1 MAVWLITGS
10 SRGIGRAIAE
20 VVLAAGERAVLTARN
35 PASVEDIVERYKG
48 RAIALPLDVRERTQA
63 FWVVENAVAQGY
75 VPTVLVNNAG
85 YGLVGALEELSPES
99 IVRQVE
105 TNLLGVVWMCQ
116 AIIPHLRAQGG
127 GYIFNVSSIA
137 GYYGFKGVSMY
148 NATKFAVTG
157 LSEALAQEL
166 SLWRIYVANVA
177 PGPYR
182 TDWAG
187 ASLEKSQALATLDK
201 QSPYYELNAAM
212 AERYAAMDG
221 QQPGDPA
228 HIGRVLLDCVRKGW
242 APMHIILGDEARE
255 TWERY
260 KRLRVFPDLQFI
272 GHGREEVKPP
282 PMGDRGGR

>member
-20 VVLAAGERAVLTARN
+20 VVLEAGHRAILTARN
-35 PASVEDIVERYKG
+35 PALVADLLARYAG
-48 RAIALPLDVRERTQA
+48 QAIALPLDVRERSQA
-63 FWVVENAVAQGY
+63 FWIVETAIERGFTPN
-75 VPTVLVNNAG
+75 VLVNNAG
-85 YGLVGALEELSPES
+85 YGLVGALEELSAES
-99 IVRQVE
+99 ILRQVE

-116 AIIPHLRAQGG
+116 AVTPHLRAQGG
-127 GYIFNVSSIA
+127 GFIFNVSSIA
-137 GYYGFKGVSMY
+137 GYYGFKGTSLY

-166 SLWRIYVANVA
+166 SGWGIYVANVA

-187 ASLEKSQALATLDK
+187 SSLEKSQALATLDP

-212 AERYAAMDG
+212 AQRYAAMDR
-221 QQPGDPA
+221 QQPGDPTQ
-228 HIGRVLLDCVRKGW
+228 IGRVLLDCVEKGW
-242 APMHIILGDEARE
+242 APMHIILGDEARQ

-260 KRLRVFPDLQFI
+260 EPLRVFPQLQFV
-272 GHGREEVKPP
+272 GHGRNEVKRPSEGT
-282 PMGDRGGR
+282 MRR

>member
-20 VVLAAGERAVLTARN
+20 VVLEAGHRAILTARN
-35 PASVEDIVERYKG
+35 PALVADLLARYAG
-48 RAIALPLDVRERTQA
+48 QAIALPLDVRERSQA
-63 FWVVENAVAQGY
+63 FWIVETAIERGFT
-75 VPTVLVNNAG
+75 PSVLVNNAG
-85 YGLVGALEELSPES
+85 YGLVGALEELSAES
-99 IVRQVE
+99 ILRQVE

-116 AIIPHLRAQGG
+116 AVIPHLRAQGG
-127 GYIFNVSSIA
+127 GFIFNVSSIA
-137 GYYGFKGVSMY
+137 GYYGFKGTSLY

-166 SLWRIYVANVA
+166 SGWGIYVANVA

-187 ASLEKSQALATLDK
+187 SSLEKSQALATLDPK
-201 QSPYYELNAAM
+201 SPYYELNAAM
-212 AERYAAMDG
+212 AQRYAAMDR
-221 QQPGDPA
+221 QQPGDPTQ
-228 HIGRVLLDCVRKGW
+228 IGRVLLDCVEKGW

-260 KRLRVFPDLQFI
+260 EPLRVFPQLQFV
-272 GHGREEVKPP
+272 GHGRNEVKRPSEGT
-282 PMGDRGGR
+282 MRR

>member
-20 VVLAAGERAVLTARN
+20 VILAAGERAILTARH
-35 PASVEDIVERYKG
+35 PASLEPLLEQYKG
-48 RAIALPLDVRERTQA
+48 QAIALPLDVRERTQA
-63 FWVVENAVAQGY
+63 FWVVEQAVAQGY
-75 VPTVLVNNAG
+75 IPTVLVNNAG

-116 AIIPHLRAQGG
+116 AVIPHMRAQGG

-137 GYYGFKGVSMY
+137 GYYGFKGVSLY

-166 SLWRIYVANVA
+166 TRWNIYVANVA

-187 ASLEKSQALATLDK
+187 SSLEKSRALETLDVH
-201 QSPYYELNAAM
+201 SPYYELNAVM

-221 QQPGDPA
+221 RQPGDPA

-242 APMHIILGDEARE
+242 APMHMILGDEARE
-255 TWERY
+255 TWDRY
-260 KRLRVFPDLQFI
+260 EMLRVFPMLQFI
-272 GHGREEVKPP
+272 GHGRDEVKRPP
-282 PMGDRGGR
+282 TGETGGR

>member
-10 SRGIGRAIAE
+10 SRGLGRAIAE
-20 VVLAAGERAVLTARN
+20 VVLEAGHRAVLTARN
-35 PASVEDIVERYKG
+35 PQTVEDLVKRYP
-48 RAIALPLDVRERTQA
+48 RQAIALPLDVRERTQA
-63 FWVVENAVAQGY
+63 FWAVEKAIEQGY
-75 VPTVLVNNAG
+75 TPNVLVNNAG
-85 YGLVGALEELSPES
+85 YGLVGALEELSAES

-105 TNLLGVVWMCQ
+105 TNLLGVIWMCQ
-116 AIIPHLRAQGG
+116 AVIPHMRAQGG
-127 GYIFNVSSIA
+127 GFIFNVSSIA
-137 GYYGFKGVSMY
+137 GYYGFKGVSLY
-148 NATKFAVTG
+148 NATKFGVTG

-166 SLWRIYVANVA
+166 REWNIYVANIA

-187 ASLEKSQALATLDK
+187 VSLEKSQALATLDP

-212 AERYAAMDG
+212 AERYAAMDR

-228 HIGRVLLDCVRKGW
+228 HVGRVLLDCVEKGW

-260 KRLRVFPDLQFI
+260 APMRVFPMLQFI
-272 GHGREEVKPP
+272 GHNKNEVKQPVDG
-282 PMGDRGGR
+282 MGRR

>member
-20 VVLAAGERAVLTARN
+20 VVLEAGHRAILTARN
-35 PASVEDIVERYKG
+35 PALVADLLARYAG
-48 RAIALPLDVRERTQA
+48 QAIALPLDVRERSQA
-63 FWVVENAVAQGY
+63 FWIVETAIERGFTPN
-75 VPTVLVNNAG
+75 VLVNNAG
-85 YGLVGALEELSPES
+85 YGLVGALEELSAES
-99 IVRQVE
+99 ILRQVE

-116 AIIPHLRAQGG
+116 AVIPHLRAQGG
-127 GYIFNVSSIA
+127 GFIFNVSSIA
-137 GYYGFKGVSMY
+137 GYYGFKGTSPY

-166 SLWRIYVANVA
+166 SGWGIYVANVA

-187 ASLEKSQALATLDK
+187 SSLEKSQALATLDP

-212 AERYAAMDG
+212 AQRYAAMDR
-221 QQPGDPA
+221 QQPGDPTQ
-228 HIGRVLLDCVRKGW
+228 IGRVLLDCVEKGW

-260 KRLRVFPDLQFI
+260 EPLRVFPQLQFV
-272 GHGREEVKPP
+272 GHGRNEVKRPSEGT
-282 PMGDRGGR
+282 MRR

>member
-20 VVLAAGERAVLTARN
+20 VVLEAGHRAILTARN
-35 PASVEDIVERYKG
+35 PALVADLLARYAG
-48 RAIALPLDVRERTQA
+48 QAIALPLDVRERSQA
-63 FWVVENAVAQGY
+63 FWIVETAIERGFTPN
-75 VPTVLVNNAG
+75 VLVNNAG
-85 YGLVGALEELSPES
+85 YGLVGALEELSAES
-99 IVRQVE
+99 ILRQVE

-116 AIIPHLRAQGG
+116 AVIPHLRAQGG
-127 GYIFNVSSIA
+127 GFIFNVSSIA
-137 GYYGFKGVSMY
+137 GYYGFKGTSLY

-166 SLWRIYVANVA
+166 SGWGIYVANVA

-187 ASLEKSQALATLDK
+187 SSLEKSQALATLDP

-212 AERYAAMDG
+212 AQRYAAMDR
-221 QQPGDPA
+221 QQPGDPT
-228 HIGRVLLDCVRKGW
+228 HIGRVLLDCVEKGW

-260 KRLRVFPDLQFI
+260 EPLRVFPQLQFV
-272 GHGREEVKPP
+272 GHGRNEVKRPSEGT
-282 PMGDRGGR
+282 MRR

>member
-20 VVLAAGERAVLTARN
+20 VVLEAGHRAILTARN
-35 PASVEDIVERYKG
+35 PALVADLLARYAG
-48 RAIALPLDVRERTQA
+48 QAIALPLDVRERSQA
-63 FWVVENAVAQGY
+63 FWIVETAIERGFT
-75 VPTVLVNNAG
+75 PSVLVNNAG
-85 YGLVGALEELSPES
+85 YGLVGALEELSAES
-99 IVRQVE
+99 ILRQVE

-116 AIIPHLRAQGG
+116 AVIPHLRAQGG
-127 GYIFNVSSIA
+127 GFIFNVSSIA
-137 GYYGFKGVSMY
+137 GYYGFKGTSLY

-166 SLWRIYVANVA
+166 SGWGIYVVNVA

-187 ASLEKSQALATLDK
+187 SSLEKSQALATLDP

-212 AERYAAMDG
+212 AQRYAAMDR
-221 QQPGDPA
+221 QQPGDPTQ
-228 HIGRVLLDCVRKGW
+228 IGRVLLDCVEKGW

-260 KRLRVFPDLQFI
+260 ELLRVFPQLQFV
-272 GHGREEVKPP
+272 GHGRNEVKRPSEGT
-282 PMGDRGGR
+282 MRR

>member
-20 VVLAAGERAVLTARN
+20 VVLEAGHRAILTARN
-35 PASVEDIVERYKG
+35 PALVADLLARYAG
-48 RAIALPLDVRERTQA
+48 QAIALPLDVRERSQA
-63 FWVVENAVAQGY
+63 FWIVETAIERGFTPN
-75 VPTVLVNNAG
+75 VLVNNAG
-85 YGLVGALEELSPES
+85 YGLVGALEELSAES
-99 IVRQVE
+99 ILRQVE

-116 AIIPHLRAQGG
+116 AVIPHLRAQGG
-127 GYIFNVSSIA
+127 GFIFNVSSIA
-137 GYYGFKGVSMY
+137 GYYGFKGTSLY

-166 SLWRIYVANVA
+166 SGWGIYVANVA

-187 ASLEKSQALATLDK
+187 SSLEKSQALATLDP

-212 AERYAAMDG
+212 AQRYAAMDR
-221 QQPGDPA
+221 QQPGDPTQ
-228 HIGRVLLDCVRKGW
+228 IGRVLLDCVEKGW

-260 KRLRVFPDLQFI
+260 EPLRVFPQRQFV
-272 GHGREEVKPP
+272 GHGRNEVKRPSEGT
-282 PMGDRGGR
+282 MRR

>member
-20 VVLAAGERAVLTARN
+20 VVLEAGHRAILTARN
-35 PASVEDIVERYKG
+35 PALVADLLARYAG
-48 RAIALPLDVRERTQA
+48 QAIALPLDVRERSQA
-63 FWVVENAVAQGY
+63 FWIVETAIERGFT
-75 VPTVLVNNAG
+75 PSVLVNNAG
-85 YGLVGALEELSPES
+85 YGLVGALEELSAES
-99 IVRQVE
+99 ILRQVE

-116 AIIPHLRAQGG
+116 AVIPHLRAQGG
-127 GYIFNVSSIA
+127 GFLFNVSSIA
-137 GYYGFKGVSMY
+137 GYYGFKGTSLY

-166 SLWRIYVANVA
+166 SGWGIYVANVA

-187 ASLEKSQALATLDK
+187 SSLEKSQALATLDP

-212 AERYAAMDG
+212 AQRYAAMDR
-221 QQPGDPA
+221 QQPGDPTQ
-228 HIGRVLLDCVRKGW
+228 IGRVLLDCVEKGW

-260 KRLRVFPDLQFI
+260 EPLRVFPQLQFV
-272 GHGREEVKPP
+272 GHGRNEVKRPSEGT
-282 PMGDRGGR
+282 MRR

>member
-20 VVLAAGERAVLTARN
+20 VVLEAGHRAILTARN
-35 PASVEDIVERYKG
+35 PALVADLLARYEG
-48 RAIALPLDVRERTQA
+48 QAIALPLDVRERSQA
-63 FWVVENAVAQGY
+63 FWIVETAIERGFTPN
-75 VPTVLVNNAG
+75 VLVNNAG
-85 YGLVGALEELSPES
+85 YGLVGALEELSAES
-99 IVRQVE
+99 ILRQVE

-116 AIIPHLRAQGG
+116 AVIPHLRAQGG
-127 GYIFNVSSIA
+127 GFIFNVSSIA
-137 GYYGFKGVSMY
+137 GYYGFKGTSLY

-166 SLWRIYVANVA
+166 SGWGIYVANVA

-187 ASLEKSQALATLDK
+187 SSLEKSQALATLDP

-212 AERYAAMDG
+212 AQRYAAMDR
-221 QQPGDPA
+221 QQPGDPTQ
-228 HIGRVLLDCVRKGW
+228 IGRVLLDCVEKGW

-260 KRLRVFPDLQFI
+260 EPLRVFPQLQFV
-272 GHGREEVKPP
+272 GHGRNEVKRPSEGT
-282 PMGDRGGR
+282 MRR

>member
-20 VVLAAGERAVLTARN
+20 VVLEAGHRAILTARN
-35 PASVEDIVERYKG
+35 PALVADLLARYAG
-48 RAIALPLDVRERTQA
+48 QAIALPLDVRERSQA
-63 FWVVENAVAQGY
+63 FWIVEAAIERGFTPN
-75 VPTVLVNNAG
+75 VLVNNAG
-85 YGLVGALEELSPES
+85 YGLVGALEELSAES
-99 IVRQVE
+99 ILRQVE

-116 AIIPHLRAQGG
+116 AVIPHLRAQGG
-127 GYIFNVSSIA
+127 GFIFNVSSIA
-137 GYYGFKGVSMY
+137 GYYGFKGTSLY

-166 SLWRIYVANVA
+166 SGWGIYVANVA

-187 ASLEKSQALATLDK
+187 SSLEKSQALATLDP

-212 AERYAAMDG
+212 AQRYAAMDR
-221 QQPGDPA
+221 QQPGDPTQ
-228 HIGRVLLDCVRKGW
+228 IGRVLLDCVEKGW

-260 KRLRVFPDLQFI
+260 EPLRVFPQLQFV
-272 GHGREEVKPP
+272 GHGRNEVKRPSEGT
-282 PMGDRGGR
+282 MRR

>member
-20 VVLAAGERAVLTARN
+20 VVLEAGHRAILTARN
-35 PASVEDIVERYKG
+35 PALVADLLARYAG
-48 RAIALPLDVRERTQA
+48 QAIALPLDVRERSQA
-63 FWVVENAVAQGY
+63 FWVVETAIERGFT
-75 VPTVLVNNAG
+75 PSVLVNNAG
-85 YGLVGALEELSPES
+85 YGLVGALEELSAES
-99 IVRQVE
+99 ILRQVE

-116 AIIPHLRAQGG
+116 SVIPHLRAQGG
-127 GYIFNVSSIA
+127 GFIFNVSSIA
-137 GYYGFKGVSMY
+137 GYYGFKGTSLY

-166 SLWRIYVANVA
+166 SGWGIYVANVS

-187 ASLEKSQALATLDK
+187 SSLEKSQALATLDP

-212 AERYAAMDG
+212 AQRYAAMDR
-221 QQPGDPA
+221 QQPGDPTQ
-228 HIGRVLLDCVRKGW
+228 IGRVLLDCVEKGW

-260 KRLRVFPDLQFI
+260 EPLRVFPQLQFV
-272 GHGREEVKPP
+272 GHGRNEVKRPSEGT
-282 PMGDRGGR
+282 MRR

>member
-20 VVLAAGERAVLTARN
+20 VVLEAGHRAILTARN
-35 PASVEDIVERYKG
+35 PALVADLLARYAG
-48 RAIALPLDVRERTQA
+48 QAIALPLDVRERSQA
-63 FWVVENAVAQGY
+63 FWIVETAIERGFTPN
-75 VPTVLVNNAG
+75 VLVNNAG
-85 YGLVGALEELSPES
+85 YGLVGALEELSAES
-99 IVRQVE
+99 ILRQVE

-116 AIIPHLRAQGG
+116 AVIPHLRAQGG
-127 GYIFNVSSIA
+127 GFIFNVSSIA
-137 GYYGFKGVSMY
+137 GYYGFKGTSLY

-166 SLWRIYVANVA
+166 SGWGIYVANVA

-187 ASLEKSQALATLDK
+187 SSLEKSQALATLDP

-212 AERYAAMDG
+212 AQRYAAMDR
-221 QQPGDPA
+221 QQPGEPTQ
-228 HIGRVLLDCVRKGW
+228 IGRVLLDCVEKGW

-260 KRLRVFPDLQFI
+260 EPLRVFPQLQFV
-272 GHGREEVKPP
+272 GHGRNEVKRPSEGT
-282 PMGDRGGR
+282 MRR